1 MTDLQ
6 KKGLYADILGALHG
20 KVQDIYA
27 DFSNALEL
35 KDFDNPIDY
44 AQPEISATE
53 GLARAMTETMIWNK
67 EKEDE
72 LT

>member
-6 KKGLYADILGALHG
+6 KKALYADVLGALHS

-27 DFSNALEL
+27 DFANALGL

-44 AQPEISATE
+44 AQPEISGTE
-53 GLARAMTETMIWNK
+53 GLARAMAETLIWNK
-67 EKEDE
+67 EKNHYDS
-72 LT
+72 